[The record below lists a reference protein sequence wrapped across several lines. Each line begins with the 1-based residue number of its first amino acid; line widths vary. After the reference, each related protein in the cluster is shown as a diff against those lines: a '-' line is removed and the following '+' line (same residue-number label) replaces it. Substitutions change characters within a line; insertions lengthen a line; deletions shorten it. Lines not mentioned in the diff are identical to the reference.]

1 MTCNSCGYKIEQSFN
16 FCPNCGKTLNPKKKN
31 FYTKTTYD
39 NVEIKSLPTKIIY
52 ALIGG
57 GILLAFFVLYLSGIF
72 SGPLVNNNISNQ
84 ESNINQN
91 SNQNLSVDL
100 NNIQRINELEAKV
113 KSNPNDHQSLL
124 ELAHLRMDS
133 GLFEQAIKN
142 YKEYLNHH
150 PKEADVIV
158 DMAVCYF
165 NLKDYETAISFMKD
179 AIKIEPKHQIA
190 HLNIGVVNLN
200 MGNIQESKEWFQKAV
215 DINPNSDAGKKAQQL
230 LLSH

>member
-1 MTCNSCGYKIEQSFN
+1 MTCNSCGYKTEQSFN
-16 FCPNCGKTLNPKKKN
+16 FCPNCGKNLNPKKKN
-31 FYTKTTYD
+31 SPVKISD
-39 NVEIKSLPTKIIY
+39 DKAEMKSLPSKTVY
-52 ALIGG
+52 GLIGG
-57 GILLAFFVLYLSGIF
+57 GILLAFFILYLSGVF
-72 SGPLVNNNISNQ
+72 SGPSINNIPNQGMNNNQPNNQ
-84 ESNINQN
+84 APT
-91 SNQNLSVDL
+91 VDL
-100 NNIQRINELEAKV
+100 NNIQKINDLEAKV
-113 KSNPNDHQSLL
+113 KSNPSDHQSLL
-124 ELAHLRMDS
+124 ELAHLKMDS
-133 GLFEQAIKN
+133 GLFEQAIQN
-142 YKEYLNHH
+142 YKEYLSHH

-230 LLSH
+230 LTSH